1 MRGLQE
7 EWARCRAWIQ
17 AAVEPTGL
25 YEIGDIEK
33 AIAKGEMHFWPGRYC
48 AAVTEFVTYPECK
61 VLNIFAGGGDKGP
74 ALKEL
79 TRELEPALVRWARAS
94 GCRKVMA
101 FGIKPG
107 WAPVGKK
114 LGYRHIWT
122 VMTKDVE

>member
-1 MRGLQE
+1 MTRLQE
-7 EWARCRAWIQ
+7 EWARCREWIQ
-17 AAVEPTGL
+17 AAAEPTGL
-25 YEIGDIEK
+25 YTIADVEK
-33 AIAKGEMHFWPGRYC
+33 AIEAGEMHFWPGRHC
-48 AAVTEFVTYPECK
+48 AAVTEFVRYPNCK
-61 VLNIFAGGGDKGP
+61 VLNIFAGGGTKGP

-94 GCRKVMA
+94 DCGKIMA

-107 WAPVGKK
+107 WTPVGER